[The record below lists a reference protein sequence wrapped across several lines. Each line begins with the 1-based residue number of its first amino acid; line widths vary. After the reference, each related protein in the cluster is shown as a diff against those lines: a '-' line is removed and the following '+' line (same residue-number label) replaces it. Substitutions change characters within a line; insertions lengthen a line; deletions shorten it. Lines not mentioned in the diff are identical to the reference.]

1 MDCGLKF
8 LLLFFFGDV
17 VFVTFFLFLFFAI
30 RSRSVGNALPE
41 TSSYRTT
48 VR

>member
-17 VFVTFFLFLFFAI
+17 VFVTFFLFLFFAV
-30 RSRSVGNALPE
+30 RRPARDNRDLE
-41 TSSYRTT
+41 SSARVT

>member
-17 VFVTFFLFLFFAI
+17 VFVVFFLFLFFAV
-30 RSRSVGNALPE
+30 RQRPRESRDLE
-41 TSSYRTT
+41 SSARAT

>member
-1 MDCGLKF
+1 MDCGFEF

-17 VFVTFFLFLFFAI
+17 VFVVFFLFLFFAV
-30 RSRSVGNALPE
+30 RSRNPGSASIEAGA
-41 TSSYRTT
+41 YRST